1 MRKRE
6 FRMVGKK
13 VMCRVRSAV
22 QTKTVYGTLVQQC
35 NNANVYVLKLDHAVD
50 FVNQKTYTYPK
61 GSTILVTDSE
71 IVK

>member
-1 MRKRE
+1 
-6 FRMVGKK
+6 MVGKQ

-50 FVNQKTYTYPK
+50 FFSRKRYTYPK
-61 GSTILVTDSE
+61 GSTILVTKSE

>member
-1 MRKRE
+1 
-6 FRMVGKK
+6 MVGKK

-35 NNANVYVLKLDHAVD
+35 NNANVYVLKLDHTVD
-50 FVNQKTYTYPK
+50 FVNGKTYTYPK
-61 GSTILVTDSE
+61 GSTILVTASE

>member
-1 MRKRE
+1 
-6 FRMVGKK
+6 MVGKR

-35 NNANVYVLKLDHAVD
+35 NNANVYVLKLDHTVD
-50 FVNQKTYTYPK
+50 FMNGKTYTYPK
-61 GSTILVTDSE
+61 GSTILVTTSE

>member
-6 FRMVGKK
+6 VRMVGKK

-35 NNANVYVLKLDHAVD
+35 NNANVYVLKLDHTVD
-50 FVNQKTYTYPK
+50 FVNGKTYTYPK
-61 GSTILVTDSE
+61 GSTILVTASE

>member
-1 MRKRE
+1 
-6 FRMVGKK
+6 MVGKR

-35 NNANVYVLKLDHAVD
+35 NNANVYVLKLDHTVD
-50 FVNQKTYTYPK
+50 FVNGKTYTYPK
-61 GSTILVTDSE
+61 GSTILVTTSE